1 MSFTTKAIAADEYV
15 LVLHEGRL
23 TIQELNEA
31 RAKAITIL
39 EANKW
44 KKMLVDLRGALIGV
58 NDGEIFFFSSSHR
71 EKFPL
76 NMKIAV
82 VGNPR
87 DHDKTSFADTVSGNR
102 GVPMQT
108 FDNWDQAT
116 EWLVKQ

>member
-1 MSFTTKAIAADEYV
+1 M
-15 LVLHEGRL
+15 
-23 TIQELNEA
+23 QELNEA
-31 RAKAITIL
+31 RAKTIHIL

-44 KKMLVDLRGALIGV
+44 KKMLVDLRGASIGV
-58 NDGEIFFFSSSHR
+58 NDTDIFYFSASHR

-76 NMKIAV
+76 HMRIAV

-87 DHDKTSFADTVSGNR
+87 DHDKTSFANTVSGNR

-116 EWLVKQ
+116 EWLINQ

>member
-1 MSFTTKAIAADEYV
+1 M
-15 LVLHEGRL
+15 
-23 TIQELNEA
+23 QELNEA
-31 RAKAITIL
+31 RAKAILIL
-39 EANKW
+39 ETNKW
-44 KKMLVDLRGALIGV
+44 KRMLVDLRGASIGV
-58 NDGEIFFFSSSHR
+58 NDADIFYFSSSHR

-76 NMKIAV
+76 NVKIAV

-116 EWLVKQ
+116 EWLVKR